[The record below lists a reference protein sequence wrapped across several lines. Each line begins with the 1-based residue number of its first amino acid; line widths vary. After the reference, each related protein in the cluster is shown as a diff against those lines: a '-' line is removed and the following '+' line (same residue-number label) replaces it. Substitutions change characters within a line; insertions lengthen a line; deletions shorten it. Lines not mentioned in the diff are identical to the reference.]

1 MGEIDDMLNSKYDVS
16 PQILRYVVN
25 SFFLIMQIVT
35 NFDPPKKFKKKT
47 PETTATTLKLTVY
60 VCVFSPGGRII
71 MACRNTEKGEQARQE
86 VVEETGNE
94 QVLVRELDLGS
105 LESVQ
110 KFAKEFNESEAGIE
124 N

>member
-1 MGEIDDMLNSKYDVS
+1 
-16 PQILRYVVN
+16 
-25 SFFLIMQIVT
+25 
-35 NFDPPKKFKKKT
+35 
-47 PETTATTLKLTVY
+47 
-60 VCVFSPGGRII
+60 

-124 N
+124 NSSKRPAGGGGRITFRGD